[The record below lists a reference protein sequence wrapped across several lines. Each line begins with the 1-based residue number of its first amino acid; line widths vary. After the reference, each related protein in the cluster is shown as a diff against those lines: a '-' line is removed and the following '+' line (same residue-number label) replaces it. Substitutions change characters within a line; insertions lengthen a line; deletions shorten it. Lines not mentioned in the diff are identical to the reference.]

1 MSKLYA
7 LFVGINRYVF
17 EKPLFGCVEDTKS
30 LEQLFRTRVAPEG
43 LELLTLYDAQATRA
57 AIIDGFRTHL
67 ARAGADDAALFYYC
81 GHGSLE
87 WTPVEWEWL
96 EPSKMNRT
104 LVPVDARGNGVYD
117 LADKELSALLTELAA
132 KAGQVVVIT
141 DACHSA
147 GSTRSTGI
155 PSRSGGAARMAM
167 ATNAERTLAD
177 YLPLAVEL
185 YSQARIAEHG
195 RPQPRHI
202 AIAACQ
208 QDEIAWETPFEAPRR
223 GAFSAALEAAITQL
237 GPTATYADLVDTV
250 RMKVRPQVAALA
262 EPGHPPPSQV
272 PNLYCAGG
280 ASAFDRFLQGAAGR
294 RNLGV
299 MAVEGEWYLMAGAID
314 GTEQGITELAIFE
327 RTDADL
333 PAAQRTPVAT
343 AIVADVQ
350 DDRARLTVT
359 PTRVPLDLAKQY
371 VGELT
376 RVGRPSLHLLVDVE
390 PGASEA
396 RRLVRTALA
405 GADPR
410 FALAEA
416 AGDLPTV
423 TVVIT
428 KTSVALRSAEG
439 EMLAGLT
446 FALDASGLADLVR
459 SCSHIAR
466 WHHLRDLRPAG
477 SLLNDQVVLELVEVK
492 PDETLAPADRP
503 ALPVVDGAVQLHY
516 NGETPARVQYRFR
529 NNAAESLFVAVM
541 ELSDDFEAA
550 KIYGERMPAG
560 SVGLRDGGRTK
571 RVSIADWHVPPAAS
585 GTLYYKIIATVKD
598 MEAERWT
605 LPPLI
610 GATMMRKSSDD
621 EPVAPPVRGADGAEA
636 FWGTTLLRV
645 VTHR

>member
-1 MSKLYA
+1 MLYA
-7 LFVGINRYVF
+7 LFVGINKYVY
-17 EKPLFGCVEDTKS
+17 ERALLGCVEDTKA

-43 LELLTLYDAQATRA
+43 LKLHALYDAEATRA

-67 ARAGADDAALFYYC
+67 GQATKDDVALFYYC
-81 GHGSLE
+81 GHGSQE

-104 LVPVDARGNGVYD
+104 LVSVDARGGGVYD
-117 LADKELSALLTELAA
+117 LADKELSALITELSA

-155 PSRSGGAARMAM
+155 PARTGGAARMAM
-167 ATNAERTLAD
+167 ASNPGRTIKD

-185 YSQARIAEHG
+185 YSEANIAKNG
-195 RPQPRHI
+195 RPTPRHI

-223 GAFSAALEAAITQL
+223 GAFSKALEDAITLL

-272 PNLYCAGG
+272 PNIYCAGG
-280 ASAFDRFLQGAAGR
+280 ASAFDLFLQGAAGR

-299 MAVEGEWYLMAGAID
+299 VNVDGQWYLMAGAID
-314 GTEQGITELAIFE
+314 GTEAGVTELAIFE
-327 RTDADL
+327 RTDANL

-343 AIVADVQ
+343 AIVADVE

-359 PTRVPLDLAKQY
+359 PTGAPLDLAKQY

-390 PGASEA
+390 EGASDA

-416 AGDLPTV
+416 AADLPTI

-428 KTSVALRSAEG
+428 KTSAFLRSAEG
-439 EMLAGLT
+439 ERFAGLS
-446 FALDASGLADLVR
+446 FDLDASGLANLVR

-466 WHHLRDLRPAG
+466 WYHLRDLRPAG
-477 SLLNDQVVLELVEVK
+477 SLLNDQVVLELVEVR
-492 PDETLAPADRP
+492 PDETMAPADRP

-516 NGETPARVQYRFR
+516 NGETPARVQFRIR

-541 ELSDDFEAA
+541 ELSDDFQAG
-550 KIYGERMPAG
+550 KVYGERMPAG
-560 SVGLRDGGRTK
+560 TLGLRDGGKTK
-571 RVSIADWHVPPAAS
+571 RMSVAEWHVPRATS
-585 GTLYYKIIATVKD
+585 GTDYYKIIATLKD
-598 MEAERWT
+598 MDAERWT
-605 LPPLI
+605 LPQLI
-610 GATMMRKSSDD
+610 GATTTRKSSDD
-621 EPVAPPVRGADGAEA
+621 EPAPPPVRGADGAEA

-645 VTHR
+645 VTNR